1 MTKDEFLFEEMD
13 KFFKN
18 LSYEEKETLEAMI
31 KGWRLGQKW
40 KRELELEEQDNNQKN
55 TEYVS

>member
-1 MTKDEFLFEEMD
+1 MTKDEFLEMD

-31 KGWRLGQKW
+31 QGWRLGQKW
-40 KRELELEEQDNNQKN
+40 KRELELEEQGNNQKN